1 MVNLVKHCLF
11 ISYYLGRFS
20 GVLNFE
26 IDLKTGRSR
35 VTKRAT
41 ISAAISL
48 QLLIFLM
55 WFLINR
61 TRFVTQELF
70 KANSLQEIVFD
81 KHSRTTQAQVQPQL
95 DPNLAVS
102 FAHR

>member
-1 MVNLVKHCLF
+1 
-11 ISYYLGRFS
+11 
-20 GVLNFE
+20 
-26 IDLKTGRSR
+26 
-35 VTKRAT
+35 
-41 ISAAISL
+41 
-48 QLLIFLM
+48 
-55 WFLINR
+55 
-61 TRFVTQELF
+61 LF